1 MSDFYGDHAA
11 QYAIQNQLGQ
21 HAQDINEIRV
31 NGWKTQTL
39 AFQGLDR
46 AEQGKK
52 NDDIQRDVES
62 DITSAAKVYKTG
74 TAVGKAT
81 TAGLTGFARGLQQA
95 AAGVGKGEQVTAEAA
110 ILGSG
115 KVFTSA
121 GVSGTASA
129 LARGG
134 RGALATLTDAGK
146 GSKLFATERFG
157 AEGVTAI
164 KDMTGVEG
172 IVAKTLV
179 KGGGE
184 AFARI
189 GAKGVGLL
197 GTGIAVTGDVENLL
211 DTGNVFNTKDAA
223 GNVVKQNLGVDI
235 GNVASIVG
243 GALDVAAAF
252 TGGALAPIAAAVN
265 IFAAADSAIAGY
277 EQDAAEKKVDE
288 QNAPASKP
296 PPAVAPQAFAQF
308 GLVASQSHDPIRHIL
323 GG

>member
-1 MSDFYGDHAA
+1 MSDFYGAHAA

-277 EQDAAEKKVDE
+277 EQDATEKKVDE
-288 QNAPASKP
+288 KNAPASKP